1 MHKTLTGR
9 NKSSHKGDERFWLVH
24 FDISKWDRCLVMMTD
39 ESHKILHLKSTLD
52 AHVGTVNAV
61 AFSPDNKIL
70 ASGGIDPEIRLW
82 SLFKGEQESK
92 LEGHYRTIDTL
103 AFSPDGKTL
112 AGAGFDQSIRLWS
125 LEEEKVKW
133 VLKGH
138 TDAVKSIA
146 FSTDGTK
153 LVSGSVDKTVRMWDL
168 ESGKQ
173 IFAIEGHEQST
184 ITTIVNKILR
194 KDDDSIGHKGSVTS
208 VAISPDA
215 TVMASG
221 SVDETAKLWSAQTG
235 NLINTLKGHNHPV
248 YCVAFS
254 PNGKYLATGCI
265 DDPLKLNGPQKGVP
279 NNDKI
284 IGIWS
289 AANGM
294 MIRAIYVQSYDVRS
308 ISFTPDSKILAT
320 GGWDYTNNKTTI
332 RLWSVEAGELIRP
345 FEGHYAIISS
355 VDFSPDGR
363 LLASGGDDKS
373 IKLWMVE

>member
-1 MHKTLTGR
+1 MHKTLTGKH
-9 NKSSHKGDERFWLVH
+9 KSSHKEDERFGLVY
-24 FDISKWDRCLVMMTD
+24 FDIPKWDRCFVMMTD
-39 ESHKILHLKSTLD
+39 ESHKILHLKSTHD
-52 AHVGTVNAV
+52 AHVGTVNSV
-61 AFSPDNKIL
+61 VFSPDSQII

-82 SLFKGEQESK
+82 SIFKGEQESS
-92 LEGHYRTIDTL
+92 LEGHYRTIETL

-112 AGAGFDQSIRLWS
+112 AGAGFDQFIRLWS
-125 LEEEKVKW
+125 LEEKKVKW

-168 ESGKQ
+168 ASGKQ

-194 KDDDSIGHKGSVTS
+194 KEDDSIGHKGSITS
-208 VAISPDA
+208 VAISPDGK
-215 TVMASG
+215 VMASG
-221 SVDETAKLWSAQTG
+221 SVDETAKLWSAQSG
-235 NLINTLKGHNHPV
+235 DLINTLKGHNHPV

-254 PNGKYLATGCI
+254 PNGKYLVTGCI
-265 DDPLKLNGPQKGVP
+265 DDPLKLRGPQKGVP
-279 NNDKI
+279 SNDKI

-289 AANGM
+289 PTNGR
-294 MIRAIYVQSYDVRS
+294 MIRAINVQSYDVRS
-308 ISFTPDSKILAT
+308 ISISSDSKILAT

-332 RLWSVEAGELIRP
+332 RLWDIESAELIRP
-345 FEGHYAIISS
+345 FEGHFAIISS
-355 VDFSPDGR
+355 VDFSPDSR
-363 LLASGGDDKS
+363 FLASGGDDKS